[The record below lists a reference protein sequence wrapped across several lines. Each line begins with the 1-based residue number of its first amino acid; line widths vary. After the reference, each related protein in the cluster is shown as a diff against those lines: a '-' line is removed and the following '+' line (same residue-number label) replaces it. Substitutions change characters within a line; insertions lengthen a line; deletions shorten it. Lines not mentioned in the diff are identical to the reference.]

1 MKYDIK
7 PTEEKMNKAIAAYEE
22 NLATIR
28 LGKANASV
36 LAKVNVDYYGA
47 PTPINQIA
55 EVKAAD
61 PKTLTIQPWDASALK
76 LIEKAIL
83 ASDIG
88 ITPQNDGKILRLTFP
103 QLTEDRRKEVQK
115 QVAKMAEDCKV
126 AIRNVRRDAND
137 KCKDMKKNG
146 EMNEDEQ
153 KASEKQIQD
162 LTDKFTKQVD
172 TITEAKNKEVMSI

>member
-7 PTEEKMNKAIAAYEE
+7 PTEEKMNKAIAAFEE
-22 NLATIR
+22 NLSTIR

-115 QVAKMAEDCKV
+115 QVAKMAEDSKV

-162 LTDKFTKQVD
+162 LTDKFIKQVD